1 MTRHRAK
8 SFRSRKTRG
17 VKGRQRRST
26 NRNRRIRP
34 ASAHRERTSG
44 ERNYQP
50 EFNASEI
57 WYEPSDDP
65 RGEIRYVEYAPGD
78 GYVHPV
84 SIRDIK
90 KRLAQ
95 FPKQFLQNVEV
106 IQLSPMTR
114 KRMLFPC
121 YGMQWGTTVYL
132 YPIEESLVEY
142 YAGPPRPQLMIDTKM
157 YGGRWKQYGDE
168 WELEWTPRTIRDFY
182 LNSILIHEIGHA
194 NDPRNQSYTDRERF
208 ADWFAIEYGY
218 RQSRGRI

>member
-65 RGEIRYVEYAPGD
+65 RCEIRYVEYAPGD

-90 KRLAQ
+90 KRLASVPRAVSAECGSDSTESNDAQ
-95 FPKQFLQNVEV
+95 THVVSVLWHAVGHNR
-106 IQLSPMTR
+106 LS
-114 KRMLFPC
+114 
-121 YGMQWGTTVYL
+121 V
-132 YPIEESLVEY
+132 S
-142 YAGPPRPQLMIDTKM
+142 D
-157 YGGRWKQYGDE
+157 
-168 WELEWTPRTIRDFY
+168 
-182 LNSILIHEIGHA
+182 
-194 NDPRNQSYTDRERF
+194 
-208 ADWFAIEYGY
+208 
-218 RQSRGRI
+218 